1 MVLLVTH
8 IAWLGKKSPFCGNVT
23 YGLTITEALR
33 NRGHRISFI
42 HFDTPASF
50 PLRRDDSD
58 NPLMPWQTA
67 SPAAASANAAAHSLS
82 TGLATGLTN
91 GFTTAL
97 NSGLSGFNSKAGSN
111 FQGGSRSPAGVN
123 WLGAASS
130 QSGEGS
136 LSGTSSQA
144 GISSQAN
151 SNLRSGSN
159 SQANTSFE
167 SGANAQSGVNAQSAT
182 GRLAPVDAQQTG
194 DAAQTAEALAKAE
207 ALANPEVA
215 LTYLMKSQVYTVPAP
230 GAQRELRESL
240 ERLRPDV
247 VHASLTL
254 SPLDFLLPDLCEQL
268 GLPLVATFHP
278 AFDAGLRNLTAGT
291 TQLMY
296 QLYAPSLAHYDRV
309 IVFSEL
315 QAELLNRLGVKENR
329 LAVIPNGVDPQ
340 QWAPA
345 GQEQPSVSQE
355 LAALQRQFGNERIFL
370 YMGRIA
376 PEKNVEALLKAWRLV
391 QLPGCRLVVVGDGTM
406 RQQLM
411 QSYGEEDR
419 VLWWGHEPDRLR
431 RLALLQLAEVFILP
445 SLVEGLSLALLEAM
459 ASGTACIATDAGADG
474 EVLEGGAGIVIS
486 TQAVTTQL
494 RTLLPLLRDQPVLSA
509 ELGRRARAR
518 VLERYS
524 LSHNIDALEKL
535 YGQLLHP
542 GELVG

>member
-1 MVLLVTH
+1 MVHLVTH

-67 SPAAASANAAAHSLS
+67 SPAAVSANAAAHSLS
-82 TGLATGLTN
+82 TGLTN
-91 GFTTAL
+91 AL
-97 NSGLSGFNSKAGSN
+97 NTGLSGFNAKAGSN
-111 FQGGSRSPAGVN
+111 FQGGSRFRAAVN
-123 WLGAASS
+123 SLGAASS

-144 GISSQAN
+144 N
-151 SNLRSGSN
+151 SN
-159 SQANTSFE
+159 F
-167 SGANAQSGVNAQSAT
+167 QSIN
-182 GRLAPVDAQQTG
+182 GRLAGIDAQQTG

-459 ASGTACIATDAGADG
+459 ARGTACIATDAGADG